1 MIALRAS
8 DCLSRK
14 TFAGLERLVLAV
26 VGPKN
31 KRAFGL
37 SQFMVTKVATSVQRT
52 RWLVTIPRGVFGLA
66 NFRPGVAT
74 QFVFGR
80 YRDCS
85 TAALRCVGRWASEI
99 SLASH
104 LQEAVSMFVWTKLAD
119 ATTATLS
126 ALIRSG
132 SAC

>member
-52 RWLVTIPRGVFGLA
+52 RWLVTDTRHAPERELWRSDHNRLVRC
-66 NFRPGVAT
+66 FR
-74 QFVFGR
+74 
-80 YRDCS
+80 
-85 TAALRCVGRWASEI
+85 
-99 SLASH
+99 
-104 LQEAVSMFVWTKLAD
+104 KL
-119 ATTATLS
+119 LV
-126 ALIRSG
+126 
-132 SAC
+132 